1 MQHAGGFCGRQSQ
14 WKLLVFD
21 RRIDTA
27 MASLRGDAPLV
38 RLNLTVLEDAVDQ
51 GASTLVER
59 QDSEDIVP
67 PGTSAATAAEALGQ
81 KDDEGISTSKA
92 LALLSKFGLCRTT
105 CLDLGINGEWYS
117 HAKEE
122 KRLVSINLEVQKLN
136 TNSANTLGSF
146 SDKEKA

>member
-1 MQHAGGFCGRQSQ
+1 MQEAVRERRSHFS
-14 WKLLVFD
+14 LLVFN

-38 RLNLTVLEDAVDQ
+38 RLNLTVLEDVVDQ
-51 GASTLVER
+51 GGSTVLER
-59 QDSEDIVP
+59 QDSSEDIVAS
-67 PGTSAATAAEALGQ
+67 GNNARTGAEALVQ

-117 HAKEE
+117 PAKEE
-122 KRLVSINLEVQKLN
+122 KRVVTVNLEVL
-136 TNSANTLGSF
+136 TA
-146 SDKEKA
+146 E